1 MKATL
6 ARAEKGWRPMKKENR
21 LSFLTKTFFGAGEI
35 PGTTSK
41 TMMGMLFMYCLT
53 DVVGILPALAG
64 TIFMIGRAWDGIT
77 DPFMGVISDRTRTR
91 FGRRRPFFLMAAFP
105 LGFFFFAMFNSFSLA
120 AQWSKM
126 IAYTSLYV
134 LYMTAI
140 TVFTVPYLGLMAELT
155 DDYAERTSVNNYR
168 MFFSFIFGLAAA
180 VLPKMLIDTYADKAH
195 GFMVASLYVGLL
207 IMIVPLIVFRATH
220 ERYEKAPKSARLQIF
235 AEFRTALSNRSF
247 RSLIIIYMAS
257 FAAIN
262 VIEGFVVYYMKYWIG
277 REKEMPILFV
287 SVVIASVVTLPLWS
301 VFSKKIGKKRT
312 LLFGTL
318 FWCVSQFFWLFLGP
332 ATSLTAICF
341 VGALVGI
348 GYGCAHTLPWAMLPD
363 VLDYD
368 ELKTGQRREG
378 IYSGIMTFLMKMGN
392 SLAMFLIGLILQ
404 AVGYTPNVE
413 QTGIALETMRLTMS
427 FAPMIFLVI
436 CLMALLVYPI
446 TMETYKSIRH
456 ELDSRKAATEA

>member
-1 MKATL
+1 MKNDNKLT
-6 ARAEKGWRPMKKENR
+6 
-21 LSFLTKTFFGAGEI
+21 FLTKTFFGAGEI

-41 TMMGMLFMYCLT
+41 TMMGMLFMYFLT

-77 DPFMGVISDRTRTR
+77 DPFMGIISDRTRTR
-91 FGRRRPFFLMAAFP
+91 FGRRRPYFLIAAVP
-105 LGFFFFAMFNSFSLA
+105 LGLFFFAMFNSFPLA

-126 IAYTSLYV
+126 AVYTTLYI

-155 DDYAERTSVNNYR
+155 DDYTERTSVNNYR
-168 MFFSFIFGLAAA
+168 MFFSFIFGLCAA
-180 VLPKMLIDTYADKAH
+180 VLPKMLIDSYDNKEQ
-195 GFMVASLYVGLL
+195 GFMIAALLVGIF
-207 IMIVPLIVFRATH
+207 IMIVPFLVFRATH
-220 ERYEKAPKSARLQIF
+220 ERYEKAPKSERLKVF
-235 AEFRTALSNRSF
+235 SEFKTALSNKSF

-287 SVVIASVVTLPLWS
+287 SVVLASVITLPLWS
-301 VFSKKIGKKRT
+301 VFSKKIGKKKT
-312 LLFGTL
+312 LIFGTL
-318 FWCVSQFFWLFLGP
+318 FWSGSQFFWLFLSP
-332 ATSLTAICF
+332 ASSLVTICI
-341 VGALVGI
+341 VGALVGV

-368 ELKTGQRREG
+368 ELRTGERREG

-404 AVGYTPNVE
+404 AVGYVPNVE
-413 QTGIALETMRLTMS
+413 QTGIALETMRLTMA
-427 FAPMIFLVI
+427 FAPMSFLIV
-436 CLMALLVYPI
+436 CLIALFVYPI
-446 TMETYKSIRH
+446 TKETYLNIRR
-456 ELDSRKAATEA
+456 ELDGKKALTSG